1 MNGPGSTVAAD
12 TSPNA
17 DARGAVAQSAA
28 DRLSQRSL
36 RRLHLALQ
44 RITESLAGELA
55 RPSVVLPNWSASEWA
70 VARAVAAI
78 HGISSLLAD
87 ALRWQGPPG
96 WTRFLAEQKAHTAQ
110 RFLRI
115 QQLLQLIDGGARSQ
129 GIALTGLKGA
139 ALHAAG
145 IYVAGERPMAD
156 VDLLVR
162 EAQLARAA
170 QLLAGL
176 GYRHRYQTW
185 KHQVFERD
193 DPDAPAALGE
203 HAGNGIKIELHCHIR
218 EALPLRAVDISDV
231 VFPLR
236 PVPGLNPYPSKAALL
251 LHLLLHAAGALTS
264 RELRLLQ
271 LHDVARLAG
280 TMTDEDWE
288 QLLCNAART
297 AEADRWWAF
306 PALALADRYY
316 GCVPER
322 VLCSAARRCPWV
334 LQRVYRRRTL
344 AGASLSHLWISAL
357 PGIEWS
363 HSSLAMLQ
371 YAAARLLPSC
381 ETLQQRKA
389 LGILQPHVSGGAWT
403 QLSQG
408 RRILRWLGSPQA
420 RHATLQPVIASL
432 RATY

>member
-17 DARGAVAQSAA
+17 DARGLVAQSAA

-55 RPSVVLPNWSASEWA
+55 RPSVVRPDWLASEWA

-110 RFLRI
+110 RFQRI
-115 QQLLQLIDGGARSQ
+115 QQLLRLIDSGARSQ

-203 HAGNGIKIELHCHIR
+203 HAGNGIKIELHCHVR
-218 EALPLRAVDISDV
+218 EALPLRAVDISRV
-231 VFPLR
+231 VFPPR
-236 PVPGLNPYPSKAALL
+236 PIAGLNPYPSKAALL
-251 LHLLLHAAGALTS
+251 LHLLLHAAGSLTY
-264 RELRLLQ
+264 RQLRLLQ

-288 QLLCNAART
+288 QVRGDAAGT
-297 AEADRWWAF
+297 AEADWWWAF

-316 GCVPER
+316 GCVPRR
-322 VLCSAARRCPWV
+322 VLAAAARGAPWV
-334 LQRVYRRRTL
+334 LRQVYRRRTL
-344 AGASLSHLWISAL
+344 AGASRSHLWISAL

-371 YAAARLLPSC
+371 YAAARLLPSS
-381 ETLQQRKA
+381 ETLRQRKA
-389 LGILQPHVSGGAWT
+389 LGILQPHVSGGTWT

-408 RRILRWLGSPQA
+408 RRILRWLGSRQP
-420 RHATLQPVIASL
+420 RHETLQPVIASL
-432 RATY
+432 RAVY